1 MITPEKF
8 PGFTNADDVIKF
20 CRDNGIQM
28 VDLKFTDVPGTF
40 QHVSIPVGELKPD
53 VFVEGTGFDGSSI
66 RGFQTIEESDMLLV
80 PDATTGTIDPFF
92 TIPTLSLICRIKD
105 PDSDAGYSRDPRFIA
120 QKAEAFLQSSGLG
133 DISYWGPELE
143 FFIFDSVRFDQNT
156 HSGYY
161 FVGSDEG
168 IWNSG
173 SERNVDG
180 SLNRGYKPRLKGGY
194 FPAPPIDTYQDLR
207 SEASLVMAGFG
218 ITVEKHHHEVAT
230 AGQGEIDMVYDSLTK
245 MADMVMA
252 YKYVLKN
259 VAWANNKTATFM
271 PKPLY
276 GDNGTGMHTHQ
287 SLWKGGEN
295 LFSDPNGYAGFSQM
309 GLYYTGGLLKHAPA
323 LLALAAPTTNSYRR
337 LVPGYE
343 APSEPGVLTAKP
355 QRLLPDTHVLW
366 TSARQEDRVPLPG
379 PHLQPVPGLCG
390 NAHGG
395 HRRHNQPD

>member
-259 VAWANNKTATFM
+259 VAWAHNKAATFM

-343 APSEPGVLTAKP
+343 APVNLAYSSETAAP
-355 QRLLPDTHVLW
+355 AAGFPCTLGTRTPRGSS
-366 TSARQEDRVPLPG
+366 SAARTPPATRTWPLRQCSWR
-379 PHLQPVPGLCG
+379 
-390 NAHGG
+390 ASTA
-395 HRRHNQPD
+395 